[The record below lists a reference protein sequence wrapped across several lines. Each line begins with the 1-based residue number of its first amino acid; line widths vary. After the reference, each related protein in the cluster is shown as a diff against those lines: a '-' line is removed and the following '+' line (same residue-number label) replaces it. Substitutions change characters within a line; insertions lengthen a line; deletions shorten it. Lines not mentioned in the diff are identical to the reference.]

1 MRVLSIGS
9 ERNLFVKNS
18 DAQKRIQ
25 EYGMLFNEL
34 HIIVFANKNL
44 GYKNINVSNNI
55 FLYPTNHKYKISYLW
70 HIYKIANL
78 LIASHKFLVITVQD
92 PFESGLAGWFLKLKY
107 KLPLQIQ
114 IHTDLLS
121 PYFWQ
126 ESWKNKGQ
134 VLLAKFLLPRAD
146 GIRVVS
152 ERIKDS
158 LNSRFLIS
166 DSKITVLPVFVDVKK
181 IQSAKIK
188 INLHEKYP
196 DQFIILMASRLTKEK
211 NIGMAIE
218 AMRDIIKKYP
228 NALLLI
234 VGDGPEENKLKAQ
247 SLGLEANIIFEPW
260 TSDLVSYYKT
270 ADLFLATSNY
280 EGYGRTVIES
290 MAAGLPAV
298 MTDVGL
304 AGEILVDDLDGL
316 VIPVQDIKALIGAI
330 LSLMENRG
338 KRENLVVESRK
349 VAESLISKEDYL
361 QLYKKTLEKISKN
374 A

>member
-34 HIIVFANKNL
+34 HIIIFANKNL

-78 LIASHKFLVITVQD
+78 LITSHKFSVITVQD
-92 PFESGLAGWFLKLKY
+92 PFGSGFAGWFLKLKY